1 MTKTNTTRAVNEK
14 LQELTTSQLIEAFV
28 MTGKNNDSNIPTVRG
43 WIMDELERRNAE
55 AFNAWLDS
63 DDCEDEDLKKYFNC

>member
-1 MTKTNTTRAVNEK
+1 MTNTNTTRAVSEK
-14 LQELTTSQLIEAFV
+14 LKELTTSQLIEAFI
-28 MTGKNNDSNIPTVRG
+28 MTGTNNDSNIPTVRG

-63 DDCEDEDLKKYFNC
+63 EDYADDESVKKYFN